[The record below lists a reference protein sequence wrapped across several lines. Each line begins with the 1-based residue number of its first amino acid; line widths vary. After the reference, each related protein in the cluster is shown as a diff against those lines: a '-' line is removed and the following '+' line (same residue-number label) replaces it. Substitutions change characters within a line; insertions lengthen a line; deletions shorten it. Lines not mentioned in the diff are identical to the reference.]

1 LECLLVMGWTP
12 SRSKRKAGRTQVGS
26 PRFDPWQGRPDRQVR
41 RRTLGR
47 SRALMVWLAVF
58 AVLALGYA
66 YGSQFAT
73 AGWRV
78 LTQLFPRLGAG

>member
-1 LECLLVMGWTP
+1 MGWTP
-12 SRSKRKAGRTQVGS
+12 SRSKRKAGRTPVGS

-58 AVLALGYA
+58 AVLAVGYA
-66 YGSQFAT
+66 YGTQLAT

-78 LTQLFPRLGAG
+78 LAQLFPGLGAG